1 MKLQHFE
8 EINQRIKEEFLLLKR
23 EHPEKVAQKL
33 TLSWSAWIFGL
44 EPLADSLQRLQKAGI
59 RYIELKGNHHTE
71 HSGYDP
77 DAVKALLAAYDMKVS
92 GGCGL
97 FSPDNDLASNSPY
110 IRQRAID
117 YIHREVRFLQQVKA
131 DYFIVVPSA
140 VGRPGKIDGAEF
152 QRSVEALRYCGDV
165 FVKWGIKA
173 AIEPIRSAE
182 VSLIHT
188 IDQTL
193 KYLEAVNHEGIAHIN
208 GDIYHMLLEER
219 HTGEAILNCR
229 ERLVNL
235 HIADSNRD
243 ALGTGMIDIDTIIM
257 ALYLIGFNQEGKYVT
272 PEPLGPAA
280 DPYVLLHEECNQA
293 VMDNLVNQTVAYFR
307 EREDYVLSLS

>member
-8 EINQRIKEEFLLLKR
+8 ELNQRIKKEFLMLKH
-23 EHPEKVAQKL
+23 EHPERVARKL

-44 EPLADSLQRLQKAGI
+44 EPLEDSLQRLKKAGL

-71 HSGYDP
+71 HSGYDS
-77 DAVKALLAAYDMKVS
+77 DTVNALLTEVDMKVS
-92 GGCGL
+92 GACGL
-97 FSPDNDLASNSPY
+97 FSPDNDLSSNSPY
-110 IRQRAID
+110 IRERAIE
-117 YIHREVRFLQQVKA
+117 YIHREVRFLQQVDA
-131 DYFIVVPSA
+131 DYLIVVPSA

-152 QRSVEALRYCGDV
+152 QRSVEALRHCGDV
-165 FVKWGIKA
+165 FAECGIQA

-188 IDQTL
+188 IEQTL
-193 KYLEAVNHEGIAHIN
+193 AYIDAVNHHGIAHIN

-243 ALGTGMIDIDTIIM
+243 ALGTGMIDIDTVIM

-280 DPYVLLHEECNQA
+280 DPYVLLHEECDQA
-293 VMDNLVNQTVAYFR
+293 MMNTLVNETVEYFR
-307 EREDYVLSLS
+307 EREECVLSLS